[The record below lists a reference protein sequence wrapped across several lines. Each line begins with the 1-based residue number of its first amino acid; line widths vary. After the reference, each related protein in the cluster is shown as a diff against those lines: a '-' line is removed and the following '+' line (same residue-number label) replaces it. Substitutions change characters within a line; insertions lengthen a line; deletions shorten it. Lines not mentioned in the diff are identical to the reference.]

1 MVFSSIFFL
10 LFFLPILIASYYI
23 VNPQYR
29 NILLL
34 IFSLLFYVT
43 GEGKYSIV
51 LILSIII
58 NYIFGILISKNN
70 PRDSKFTKYLLISSV
85 VFNIG
90 LLIAFKYANLI
101 VNTINPIL
109 QIFINR
115 QITLSEIH
123 LPIGISFFTFQALSY
138 VIDVY
143 RKETQSQTNI
153 INYAMYIALFPQLI
167 AGPIVRYIDIEKQ
180 INKRLHS
187 IDHFTQGISIFIIG
201 LAKKVLIAN
210 NVALIADHIFS
221 LPNTE
226 IGFSYAW
233 IGIIAYSLQIYFD
246 FSGYSDMAVGLGK
259 MFGFD
264 FVKNFNYPYISTS
277 IQDFWRRWHISL
289 STWFR
294 DYLYIPLGGNKKGN
308 KRTYFNLIVVFA
320 LCGIWHGASWVF
332 LLWGLW
338 HGAFLIIE
346 RIDIVKE
353 FFRSSPVVIKYLYTF
368 IIVTIGW
375 VFFRAENINF
385 AIQYLYSMIGLNGN
399 NNLSTLPISVYNN
412 KTLLFLFIGII
423 SSMPLFP
430 IIKSK
435 IPNEKYFMFFKNTVY
450 YSYTIVILL
459 MSILSLSNN
468 SYNPFIYFRF

>member
-10 LFFLPILIASYYI
+10 LFFLPILIISYYI
-23 VNPQYR
+23 VNPKYR

-34 IFSLLFYVT
+34 LFSLLFYVT
-43 GEGKYSIV
+43 GEGKYSVV
-51 LILSIII
+51 LIISIII

-70 PRDSKFTKYLLISSV
+70 SKDNNLAKYLLISSV
-85 VFNIG
+85 IFNIG

-101 VNTINPIL
+101 INTINPIL
-109 QIFINR
+109 QISINK

-143 RKETQSQTNI
+143 RKETKSQTNI

-167 AGPIVRYIDIEKQ
+167 AGPIVRYIDIENQ

-187 IDHFTQGISIFIIG
+187 INHFTQGISIFIIG

-221 LPNTE
+221 MSSTE

-264 FVKNFNYPYISTS
+264 FVKNFNYPYIATS

-308 KRTYFNLIVVFA
+308 TRTYFNLIVVFA

-338 HGAFLIIE
+338 HGVFLIVE
-346 RIDIVKE
+346 RIDAVKS
-353 FFRSSPVVIKYLYTF
+353 FLKSSPFIIKYLYTF
-368 IIVTIGW
+368 IIVTVGW

-399 NNLSTLPISVYNN
+399 DNLSMLPISVYNN
-412 KTLLFLFIGII
+412 KTLLFLFIGIV
-423 SSMPLFP
+423 SSMPIFP
-430 IIKSK
+430 LIKSR
-435 IPNEKYFMFFKNTVY
+435 ISNVKYFMFFRNTVY
-450 YSYTIVILL
+450 YSYTIAILL
-459 MSILSLSNN
+459 VSIF
-468 SYNPFIYFRF
+468 YIVTFK

>member
-10 LFFLPILIASYYI
+10 LFFLPILIIFYYI
-23 VNPQYR
+23 VNPKYR

-51 LILSIII
+51 LIISILI
-58 NYIFGILISKNN
+58 NYIFGILISKYN
-70 PRDSKFTKYLLISSV
+70 SKENKLAKYLLISSV
-85 VFNIG
+85 IFNIG
-90 LLIAFKYANLI
+90 LLIVFKYANLI
-101 VNTINPIL
+101 IDTINPIL
-109 QIFINR
+109 QISINK

-143 RKETQSQTNI
+143 RKETKSQTNI

-167 AGPIVRYIDIEKQ
+167 AGPIVRYIDIENQ

-221 LPNTE
+221 MPSTE

-308 KRTYFNLIVVFA
+308 NRTYFNLIVVFA

-338 HGAFLIIE
+338 HGVFLIVE
-346 RIDIVKE
+346 RVNVVKT
-353 FFRSSPVVIKYLYTF
+353 FLKSSPFIIKYLYTF
-368 IIVTIGW
+368 IIVTVGW
-375 VFFRAENINF
+375 VFFRAENIHF

-399 NNLSTLPISVYNN
+399 NNLSALPISVYNN
-412 KTLLFLFIGII
+412 KTLLFLFIGIV

-430 IIKSK
+430 LIKSK
-435 IPNEKYFMFFKNTVY
+435 IANEKYFMFLKNIVY
-450 YSYTIVILL
+450 YSYTIAILL
-459 MSILSLSNN
+459 LSILSLSNN

>member
-1 MVFSSIFFL
+1 M
-10 LFFLPILIASYYI
+10 
-23 VNPQYR
+23 
-29 NILLL
+29 
-34 IFSLLFYVT
+34 
-43 GEGKYSIV
+43 
-51 LILSIII
+51 II
-58 NYIFGILISKNN
+58 
-70 PRDSKFTKYLLISSV
+70 D
-85 VFNIG
+85 
-90 LLIAFKYANLI
+90 
-101 VNTINPIL
+101 TINPIL
-109 QIFINR
+109 QISINK

-138 VIDVY
+138 VINVY
-143 RKETQSQTNI
+143 RKETKSQTNI

-167 AGPIVRYIDIEKQ
+167 AGPIVRYIDIENQ

-221 LPNTE
+221 MPSTE

-264 FVKNFNYPYISTS
+264 FVKNFNYPYIATS

-308 KRTYFNLIVVFA
+308 NRTYFNLIVVFA

-338 HGAFLIIE
+338 HGVFLIVE
-346 RIDIVKE
+346 RVNVVKT
-353 FFRSSPVVIKYLYTF
+353 FLKSSPFIIKYLYTF
-368 IIVTIGW
+368 IIVTVGW

-399 NNLSTLPISVYNN
+399 NNL
-412 KTLLFLFIGII
+412 
-423 SSMPLFP
+423 
-430 IIKSK
+430 
-435 IPNEKYFMFFKNTVY
+435 
-450 YSYTIVILL
+450 
-459 MSILSLSNN
+459 
-468 SYNPFIYFRF
+468 